1 MDTTTDTTVPL
12 LSCIMRSAVFDP
24 SLFIGAPFRA
34 CPNCQQQEFGTLMIS
49 NKTVTR
55 RCRKCW
61 HTETQRLPA
70 LQKKIIY
77 LDQMA
82 YSGMAKTFDPVWAAA
97 TRSTGEFWARL
108 FDAVERAFKLQLIV
122 CPNSTIHEK
131 ESALAAQPTMLRAIY
146 EHLGHGASFE
156 YPTIIHQHQLTV
168 ALRAVLAG
176 ESPVYDL
183 ERSYVIRGDPDQ
195 WTERLRISVEMAGLR
210 PEAATERRVRDRSHD
225 AMVKLF
231 ERWRTERSK
240 TFNDWYQQERSGSAQ
255 SLAILY
261 DTHSDL
267 LRRVYSGQAELS
279 EDVWNPR
286 LEVGLV
292 STLIHVAR
300 EAGLDPQAAH
310 FFVRRFLFSD
320 AAYDA
325 PANDIG
331 ALLVAAV
338 ARKAASGQRRPPSP
352 GMWNDIVA
360 ISSFLPYCDAMF
372 LDNECAAL
380 LSEEP
385 LRTKLACFKTRIFS
399 CRTGED
405 FLQYLSDLEKDAGPE
420 HASVIDSVYGANW
433 SVPYREL
440 FLNARVR
447 EARTTA

>member
-1 MDTTTDTTVPL
+1 MDTTTDTAVPL

-24 SLFIGAPFRA
+24 RMFIGAPFRV
-34 CPNCQQQEFGTLMIS
+34 CPNCQQAEFGTLMIS

-55 RCRKCW
+55 RCRSCW
-61 HTETQRLPA
+61 HTETRKLPA
-70 LQKKIIY
+70 LRKKIIY

-97 TRSTGEFWARL
+97 TRSTGDFWARL

-131 ESALAAQPTMLRAIY
+131 ESSLAAQPTMLRAIY

-168 ALRAVLAG
+168 ALRAVLDG
-176 ESPVYDL
+176 KSPMYGLD
-183 ERSYVIRGDPDQ
+183 RGYVIRGNPDQ

-210 PEAATERRVRDRSHD
+210 PEAATERRIRDRSHA

-231 ERWRTERSK
+231 ERWQAETSK
-240 TFNDWYQQERSGSAQ
+240 SFEDWYQQERSGSAQ
-255 SLAILY
+255 SFAILY
-261 DTHSDL
+261 DTHTDL
-267 LRRVYSGQAELS
+267 LRRIYSGGAELS

-292 STLIHVAR
+292 STLIYVAR
-300 EAGLDPQAAH
+300 ESGLDPQAAH
-310 FFVRRFLFSD
+310 SCVKEFLFSD

-331 ALLVAAV
+331 ALLVAAI

-380 LSEEP
+380 LAEEP
-385 LRTKLACFKTRIFS
+385 LRTRLSGFQTRIFS
-399 CRTGED
+399 SKTGEA
-405 FLQYLSDLEKDAGPE
+405 FLGYLSDIETAAGADHTALIE
-420 HASVIDSVYGANW
+420 NVYGSGW

-440 FLNARVR
+440 FRNARDKESRV
-447 EARTTA
+447 T